1 MFLFNLVMLGAM
13 VWEIRRQ
20 RKRGHK
26 LKHTLVLLGLSL
38 VLGIPWALAFFSFS
52 SGSFQLVVVYLFTII
67 NTLQGFLIFL
77 WYWTIVLQ
85 VRKLNSYPS
94 PNSSD
99 SAMLPFST
107 SRNSAD

>member
-67 NTLQGFLIFL
+67 NTLQGERAGPGAL
-77 WYWTIVLQ
+77 
-85 VRKLNSYPS
+85 SPS
-94 PNSSD
+94 RP
-99 SAMLPFST
+99 LPATCRHPGASFGGKWRRRLESL
-107 SRNSAD
+107 

>member
-1 MFLFNLVMLGAM
+1 MLRQGASLPLQSGDPLSCSLHCPCPVSAHLFLP
-13 VWEIRRQ
+13 
-20 RKRGHK
+20 
-26 LKHTLVLLGLSL
+26 SL
-38 VLGIPWALAFFSFS
+38 A
-52 SGSFQLVVVYLFTII
+52 
-67 NTLQGFLIFL
+67 GFLIFL